1 MKLANLDGR
10 AVLITTDDTGNT
22 TEPRAVD
29 VHKASDGRFGPDPAS
44 LFADWPAF
52 SDWALSARTDTPE
65 DAVGFD
71 TTELGAPSPEPRQI
85 FAIGLNYTAHAAE
98 SGFEPPTGLPPVF
111 PKFVSSLTGPVTEV
125 TLPEGGNT
133 DWEVEVVAVIGRTT
147 SNVTEEDA
155 WDHIA
160 GLTVGQDISERI
172 TQLSG
177 PAPQF
182 GLGKS
187 FPGFS
192 PTGPWL
198 VTADE
203 LPDPE
208 DLELR
213 CDLDGENVQLGRTNN
228 LIVPIPRLVAELSKI
243 VTLYPGDL
251 IFTGTPE
258 GVGLGR
264 DPQRFVEAGQTLV
277 SAVEGIGELRQRFVV
292 APEGREP
299 R

>member
-10 AVLITTDDTGNT
+10 AVLITTAGPDAA
-22 TEPRAVD
+22 EPRAVD
-29 VHKASDGRFGPDPAS
+29 VHKASDGRFGPDPAG
-44 LFADWPAF
+44 LFADWSAF
-52 SDWALSARTDTPE
+52 LDWALSAQTDDPE
-65 DAVGFD
+65 NTIGFD
-71 TTELGAPSPEPRQI
+71 VAELGAPSPAPRQI

-98 SGFEPPTGLPPVF
+98 SGFEAPSGLPPVF
-111 PKFVSSLTGPVTEV
+111 PTFVSSLTGPVTEV
-125 TLPEGGNT
+125 GRPEGGNT
-133 DWEVEVVAVIGRTT
+133 DWEVELVAVIGRTA
-147 SNVTEEDA
+147 SHVSEADA
-155 WDHIA
+155 WDHVA
-160 GLTVGQDISERI
+160 GVTVGQDISERV
-172 TQLSG
+172 TQLRG

-203 LPDPE
+203 LPDRD
-208 DLELR
+208 DLALR
-213 CDLDGENVQLGRTNN
+213 CDLDGENVQLGRTSN
-228 LIVPIPRLVAELSKI
+228 LIVPVPRLVAELSKV

-264 DPQRFVEAGQTLV
+264 DPQRFIEAGQTLV
-277 SAVEGIGELRQRFVV
+277 STIEGIGELRQTFV
-292 APEGREP
+292 AASAGGEP